1 MPGEISQSDVQVG
14 MGCCMGKMSRTCKL
28 CLHFVQVID
37 TGHYCQPIDSDLEFY
52 PLSKQIELEFLA
64 LVKSP
69 INRQSDY
76 RLAGD
81 RQPRK
86 PSGKL

>member
-1 MPGEISQSDVQVG
+1 MLYWQNAKEI
-14 MGCCMGKMSRTCKL
+14 RL
-28 CLHFVQVID
+28 FCLHFMQVID
-37 TGHYCQPIDSDLEFY
+37 TGHYCLPIDSDLKFY

-76 RLAGD
+76 HLAADGE
-81 RQPRK
+81 PRK